1 MNKTKK
7 RDYSR
12 NKSPNYVA
20 EKQISNICI
29 NNKRN
34 KQTNKQKP
42 QNNEKKLTCRN
53 CGRCF
58 VCLQSTRL
66 TRKQKKFRSNPNH
79 GFTPLGTVHKKK
91 FSDEGFG

>member
-1 MNKTKK
+1 MNKTNK

-29 NNKRN
+29 NSK
-34 KQTNKQKP
+34 TNKQKP
-42 QNNEKKLTCRN
+42 KNNEKKLTCRN

-58 VCLQSTRL
+58 VYLQSTRL
-66 TRKQKKFRSNPNH
+66 TRKQKKFRSNLNH
-79 GFTPLGTVHKKK
+79 AAGFRL
-91 FSDEGFG
+91 SL

>member
-1 MNKTKK
+1 MNKTKE

-58 VCLQSTRL
+58 VYLQSTRL

-79 GFTPLGTVHKKK
+79 GFTQAA
-91 FSDEGFG
+91 GFRLSL